1 MAALKTDN
9 KTITDMKRLLG
20 ISLLALAVWSCAPKE
35 YDVCVY
41 GGTASGIVAADAAA
55 KMGMKVVVVEPSCR
69 IGGMTTGGL
78 GRTDIGNKQVVQGL
92 ALKFYRECGKR
103 YGNLE
108 NWVFEPKVAKEVMD
122 EFAKS
127 PRIKVITNRHFV
139 KAGTENGKIISM
151 TAAGDGD
158 TLTFKAKWFIDASY
172 EGDLMA
178 GSGVS
183 YRTGREDNSEYG
195 ETWDGSQLL
204 HVFHQFP
211 AGVDP
216 FVEPGNPDSGLL
228 WGIANRQAKPNG
240 TGDNLIQ
247 AYNYRICLTDDPANM
262 IPLSE
267 PENYDPSRYELLVR
281 LFDAQPDMRD
291 LNQYF
296 IWTPMPNR
304 KTDIN
309 NRGAF
314 STDMI
319 GMNYG
324 YPEGTWEEREA
335 IIKEHLDYTLGLLW
349 FYVTDPRVPAELQN
363 EVRKWG
369 LPKDEYPENGHWTP
383 QLYVREARRMVS
395 AYVATQADCEGRAD
409 VTDGIAHAAYNMD
422 SHNCERII
430 TPCGKGKWM
439 VENEGDVEISGGLPY
454 PISYRSITP
463 FREECTNLLVS
474 VCCSATHIAYGSIR
488 MEPVFMCLGQAA
500 GIAAAIAEKEG
511 LDAIQDVDYR
521 EIQDVFRTNPYLDGT
536 APDVIV
542 DDPMARVEGTS
553 WRQVTGRGG
562 YGPSYYEG
570 SAAEGSVTFTGVPAA
585 AADYELYIYQHRMEK
600 EDELDLGA
608 EDMNPVTVY
617 ELSDGRSVTVDA
629 REVVIDGQTAGAWH
643 KISEVKLDKGEEFS
657 VRVHGNGTTGFIRA
671 DAILLVQ
678 K

>member
-1 MAALKTDN
+1 
-9 KTITDMKRLLG
+9 MKKIIFLA
-20 ISLLALAVWSCAPKE
+20 SLALAICSCAPKE
-35 YDVCVY
+35 YDLCVY
-41 GGTASGIVAADAAA
+41 GGTASGIIAADAAA
-55 KMGMKVVVVEPSCR
+55 KMGLNVVVIEPTCR

-92 ALKFYRECGKR
+92 ALKFYRELGKR

-122 EFAKS
+122 EFADS
-127 PRIKVITNRHFV
+127 PRIKVLTGYHLCD
-139 KAGTENGKIISM
+139 TETEGGKIRSVKV
-151 TAAGDGD
+151 AGDGD
-158 TLTFKAKWFIDASY
+158 TLVFNAKWFIDASY

-178 GSGVS
+178 GAGVS

-195 ETWDGSQLL
+195 ETWNGSQLL
-204 HVFHQFP
+204 HIFHQFP
-211 AGVDP
+211 HGVDP
-216 FVEPGNPDSGLL
+216 FVEPGNPKSGLL
-228 WGIANRQAKPNG
+228 WGIADRQAKPNG

-247 AYNYRICLTDDPANM
+247 AYNYRICLTDDPDNM
-262 IPLSE
+262 IPITE
-267 PENYDPSRYELLVR
+267 PENYDPSRYELLIR
-281 LFDAQPDMRD
+281 LFDAQKNMRG
-291 LNQYF
+291 LNDYF

-324 YPEGTWEEREA
+324 YPEGTWEERQA
-335 IIKEHLDYTLGLLW
+335 IIKAHLDYTLGLLW
-349 FYVTDPRVPAELQN
+349 FYASDPRVPAELRD

-395 AYVATQADCEGRAD
+395 AYVATQADCEGRGT

-430 TPCGKGKWM
+430 TPYGKGKWM
-439 VENEGDVEISGGLPY
+439 VENEGDVEIPGGIPY

-474 VCCSATHIAYGSIR
+474 VCCSASHIAYGSIR

-500 GIAAAIAEKEG
+500 GIAAGLAVKEG
-511 LDAIQDVDYR
+511 LSDIQDVDYR
-521 EIQDVFRTNPYLDGT
+521 KINDIFANDPYMDGT
-536 APDVIV
+536 APDVVV
-542 DDPMARVEGTS
+542 DDPLATAHGES
-553 WRQVTGRGG
+553 WKQVSKNGG
-562 YGPSYYEG
+562 YGPSYYVG
-570 SAAEGSVTFTGVPAA
+570 SAAEGYVEFTGKPAA
-585 AADYELYIYQHRMEK
+585 SGTYDIYVCIHRIGK
-600 EDELDLGA
+600 EDALDNGNFG
-608 EDMNPVTVY
+608 MNPVTVY
-617 ELSDGRSVTVDA
+617 ELSDGRVITVNVHDVDIA
-629 REVVIDGQTAGAWH
+629 GQTSCAWH
-643 KISEVKLDKGEEFS
+643 KIADVKLKKGEEFT
-657 VRVHGNGTTGFIRA
+657 VKMHGDGGNGYIHA
-671 DAILLVQ
+671 DAMQLIIQ